1 MKKLYPCLVLPIYI
15 GKNGYRE
22 LFKYKNMNLFNYGYI

>member
-1 MKKLYPCLVLPIYI
+1 MHDIVLQARD
-15 GKNGYRE
+15 GYRE